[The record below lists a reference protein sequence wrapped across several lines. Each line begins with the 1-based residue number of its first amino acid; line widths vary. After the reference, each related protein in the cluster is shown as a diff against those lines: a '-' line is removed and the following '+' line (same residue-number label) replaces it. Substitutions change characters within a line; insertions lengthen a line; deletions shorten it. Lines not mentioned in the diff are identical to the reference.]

1 MSYSNF
7 FAMKRIISFIIILAF
22 SIIPFSGS
30 FAQKNKQK
38 SKDKIVMPQF
48 PGGDAE
54 LHKYIISELEYPLE
68 ARLNKETGE
77 VLVAF
82 SVGMDGYI
90 SGVRVVRSVSESL
103 DAEAVRVVSNMPS
116 WIPGKKNGRPV
127 RAEMSIPIN
136 FKVKYENKFVDE
148 EESSEKAHNEKF
160 RY

>member
-1 MSYSNF
+1 
-7 FAMKRIISFIIILAF
+7 MKH
-22 SIIPFSGS
+22 IIPFLLLFVLAMAPVCSS
-30 FAQKNKQK
+30 SAQDNQ
-38 SKDKIVMPQF
+38 DEIVMPQF
-48 PGGDAE
+48 PGGEAE

-68 ARLNKETGE
+68 ARLNNERGE

-90 SGVRVVRSVSESL
+90 TGVRVVRSVSKSL
-103 DAEAVRVVSNMPS
+103 DAEAVRVVSKMPP

-136 FKVKYENKFVDE
+136 FKVIYENKFTDE
-148 EESSEKAHNEKF
+148 NARGKKTKKTKF

>member
-1 MSYSNF
+1 MKHIIF
-7 FAMKRIISFIIILAF
+7 FLLLFVLAMAPVCS
-22 SIIPFSGS
+22 SS
-30 FAQKNKQK
+30 AQDNQ
-38 SKDKIVMPQF
+38 DEIVMPQF
-48 PGGDAE
+48 PGGEAE

-68 ARLNKETGE
+68 ARLNNERGE

-90 SGVRVVRSVSESL
+90 TGVRVVRSVSKSL
-103 DAEAVRVVSNMPS
+103 DAEAVRVVSKMPP

-136 FKVKYENKFVDE
+136 FKVIYENKFTDE
-148 EESSEKAHNEKF
+148 NTRGKKTKKTKF

>member
-1 MSYSNF
+1 MLNC
-7 FAMKRIISFIIILAF
+7 FAMKQIISFILLLAF
-22 SIIPFSGS
+22 SIMPFSGS

-136 FKVKYENKFVDE
+136 FKVIYEHKFTDE
-148 EESSEKAHNEKF
+148 DVKGKKMKKAKF

>member
-1 MSYSNF
+1 
-7 FAMKRIISFIIILAF
+7 MKH
-22 SIIPFSGS
+22 IIPFLLMFVLAVMPVCDS
-30 FAQKNKQK
+30 FAQGA
-38 SKDKIVMPQF
+38 KDEIVMPQS
-48 PGGDAE
+48 PGGEAE

-68 ARLNKETGE
+68 ARLNNEKGE

-103 DAEAVRVVSNMPS
+103 DAEAVRVVSKMRP

-136 FKVKYENKFVDE
+136 FKVIYEHKFTDE
-148 EESSEKAHNEKF
+148 DVKGKKMKKAKF

>member
-1 MSYSNF
+1 
-7 FAMKRIISFIIILAF
+7 
-22 SIIPFSGS
+22 
-30 FAQKNKQK
+30 
-38 SKDKIVMPQF
+38 MPQF

-90 SGVRVVRSVSESL
+90 SGVRVVRSVSKSL